1 VSGVIEFTYSIR
13 FGVDVGDDEKGT
25 CRVEAKIIQVRW
37 WRHNYSCGFIGTD
50 AEVGFAFL
58 FLYILDN
65 EFNTGS

>member
-1 VSGVIEFTYSIR
+1 
-13 FGVDVGDDEKGT
+13 VGDDEKGT